1 MCPILRG
8 EKHRVSDGFV
18 ALAEENE
25 ETLVEKVEIIDQS
38 VECDQASNGKSTVT
52 SVVSGQPADSKRF
65 CRAIFNQ
72 ATTSRGSISFARE
85 LAGTVVTDGASD

>member
-8 EKHRVSDGFV
+8 EKHCVSDSFV

-25 ETLVEKVEIIDQS
+25 ETLVKKVEIIDQR

-52 SVVSGQPADSKRF
+52 SVVSGQPADSK
-65 CRAIFNQ
+65 
-72 ATTSRGSISFARE
+72 GSAAPFLIRRQLPE
-85 LAGTVVTDGASD
+85 EASLSQENWQGQF